1 MYIAVAPRRRAQ
13 SPARPPAQEGLARGG
28 GLCFLPALARP
39 QSRAVVGRMEKQCVD
54 IRCKEFV
61 IALILLFKKKHCSS

>member
-39 QSRAVVGRMEKQCVD
+39 QSRAVVGRNGKAM
-54 IRCKEFV
+54 CKYPM
-61 IALILLFKKKHCSS
+61 